1 MFSRGSPRFSRFEV
15 AYETTSLTISC
26 AVTLSRAVTGTAFGS
41 GCSKAEQLFA
51 LREHAMRSLMV
62 FGVLA
67 LGLTACVDVHNPPP
81 RAQQPSTVVVPS
93 SPPPTTTV
101 ICPAGSIC

>member
-1 MFSRGSPRFSRFEV
+1 
-15 AYETTSLTISC
+15 
-26 AVTLSRAVTGTAFGS
+26 
-41 GCSKAEQLFA
+41 
-51 LREHAMRSLMV
+51 MRSLMI

-81 RAQQPSTVVVPS
+81 AQRTNTVVVPAA
-93 SPPPTTTV
+93 PPAASTTV